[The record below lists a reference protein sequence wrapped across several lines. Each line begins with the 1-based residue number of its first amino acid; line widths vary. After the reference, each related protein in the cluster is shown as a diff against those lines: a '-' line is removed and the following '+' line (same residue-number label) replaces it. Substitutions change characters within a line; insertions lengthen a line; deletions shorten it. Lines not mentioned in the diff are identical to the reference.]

1 MRFLRHKS
9 SVGTQS
15 VTYHCN
21 NAIAVF
27 DASTNSYDHALKLL
41 GDNDVEITHNG
52 MHGKAYKVDYDNCKV
67 RLKVTNV
74 TV

>member
-67 RLKVTNV
+67 SS
-74 TV
+74 